1 MKFNSEVTDKITH
14 WKEKLTAL
22 PTDVFLD
29 YARMFL
35 GEISTPFNKQNL
47 VTQVAV
53 FFCQEENKKN
63 AIALMG
69 KNDLKIL
76 SLVKL
81 IPESTKK
88 SITEFF
94 SDEADSFTI
103 RAHLQNLEERFILY
117 SYKSNSSGKTVYAIN
132 PIIEDALGSKIGMN
146 VLIEKSSV
154 EKHPEPTPIS
164 LSPIFLASFI
174 SFSLYH
180 SGVCKTDGTL
190 KKKAAKDFAEI
201 CGLDEASE
209 NSLFSNSVEYLV
221 SAFRNLMLYE
231 EKDGMFAPNWQRLN
245 NFARLPEISQYIYL
259 CSGVFWTG
267 HSHRSL
273 NSSSQLLLDTLIS
286 MQDHPYTR
294 KMILRMGSLINTLV
308 QDSDKP
314 TRRFELLI
322 SKTTNEEIDF
332 SPIGKLDQL
341 LDTCIAFGLIERI
354 GTDENDRDVFQTSN
368 VFRQALT
375 QNAANQKC
383 ISVESG
389 FSVTV
394 MPGLS
399 LGQILPMVKFMDIKR
414 LDVAAVF
421 EINHKSVLRS
431 FDLGMDLDSIQK
443 VLEENSGYSIP
454 QNLSVSLEDWF
465 NTYSSATLYHGYVLK
480 LNESNMSLAEKN
492 RVLAPHIIAK
502 LAPGVLLLDFK
513 DDMEASA
520 VVLQSG
526 LTFIGKVKT
535 CSKENEIPML
545 PFLKKNQCPISSD
558 EGFDDIDSDSKNECE
573 TILQSMKDSLE
584 KMDLP
589 QEQKDGLLSRIE
601 RRVIVNKSQL
611 QGTTVHFDKTE
622 ASAMDN
628 AGKNYI
634 IEKAITEENLVEI
647 TMDLKALPYVGLP
660 VNLDKKNGTVTIRQK
675 NGNEIT
681 LPVSAAVKIKKIRV
695 EFQF

>member
-1 MKFNSEVTDKITH
+1 
-14 WKEKLTAL
+14 
-22 PTDVFLD
+22 
-29 YARMFL
+29 
-35 GEISTPFNKQNL
+35 
-47 VTQVAV
+47 
-53 FFCQEENKKN
+53 
-63 AIALMG
+63 
-69 KNDLKIL
+69 
-76 SLVKL
+76 
-81 IPESTKK
+81 
-88 SITEFF
+88 
-94 SDEADSFTI
+94 
-103 RAHLQNLEERFILY
+103 
-117 SYKSNSSGKTVYAIN
+117 
-132 PIIEDALGSKIGMN
+132 
-146 VLIEKSSV
+146 
-154 EKHPEPTPIS
+154 
-164 LSPIFLASFI
+164 
-174 SFSLYH
+174 
-180 SGVCKTDGTL
+180 
-190 KKKAAKDFAEI
+190 
-201 CGLDEASE
+201 
-209 NSLFSNSVEYLV
+209 
-221 SAFRNLMLYE
+221 
-231 EKDGMFAPNWQRLN
+231 
-245 NFARLPEISQYIYL
+245 
-259 CSGVFWTG
+259 
-267 HSHRSL
+267 
-273 NSSSQLLLDTLIS
+273 
-286 MQDHPYTR
+286 
-294 KMILRMGSLINTLV
+294 MGSLINTLV

-322 SKTTNEEIDF
+322 SKTANEEIDF

-492 RVLAPHIIAK
+492 RVLAPHIIAR

-558 EGFDDIDSDSKNECE
+558 EGFDDVDSDSKNECE
-573 TILQSMKDSLE
+573 TILHE
-584 KMDLP
+584 GFP
-589 QEQKDGLLSRIE
+589 
-601 RRVIVNKSQL
+601 
-611 QGTTVHFDKTE
+611 
-622 ASAMDN
+622 
-628 AGKNYI
+628 
-634 IEKAITEENLVEI
+634 
-647 TMDLKALPYVGLP
+647 
-660 VNLDKKNGTVTIRQK
+660 
-675 NGNEIT
+675 
-681 LPVSAAVKIKKIRV
+681 
-695 EFQF
+695 